1 MLPKDSLRNRP
12 PRKRALRWPQ
22 ITMRVTPRLPFTLG
36 LLIGLSVPQHAEAE
50 RPKPPLHTPNHKLPL
65 PLPNPLPPPPSVPS
79 LNTLPPEPVQ
89 TGGLANDLVLQPVPL
104 TPSRDR
110 KQIRIGALIWAA
122 GYLPA
127 FVAPLLLWPQVD
139 TPGGPSALANYSLLI
154 PLIGPYVSAIAGP
167 AQAEA
172 GNGRAVLSSW
182 SVPWLLTSGLLQT
195 TGFVYLLSGAIPRLR
210 SIDAI
215 AVMPTPAGVNVI
227 GRF

>member
-1 MLPKDSLRNRP
+1 
-12 PRKRALRWPQ
+12 
-22 ITMRVTPRLPFTLG
+22 
-36 LLIGLSVPQHAEAE
+36 
-50 RPKPPLHTPNHKLPL
+50 
-65 PLPNPLPPPPSVPS
+65 
-79 LNTLPPEPVQ
+79 
-89 TGGLANDLVLQPVPL
+89 VLQPVPL

-127 FVAPLLLWPQVD
+127 LVAPLLLWPQVD

-182 SVPWLLTSGLLQT
+182 SVPWLLTSGLVQT

-210 SIDAI
+210 STGAI
-215 AVMPTPAGVNVI
+215 AVMPTPAGVNVM